1 MGYYVVMV
9 SEQEF
14 TRLQETQ
21 AAIDRMPDV
30 PERPE
35 AAYHDA
41 WASCLACGDR
51 CEYGEASNSRTQ
63 LPPTRTGS
71 STRTV
76 PGNSCLNQP
85 GSQRFAH

>member
-21 AAIDRMPDV
+21 TAIDRMPDV
-30 PERPE
+30 PERPD

-51 CEYGEASNSRTQ
+51 CEYGEAVE
-63 LPPTRTGS
+63 LKD
-71 STRTV
+71 STATHTHGIV
-76 PGNSCLNQP
+76 HPDCAGE
-85 GSQRFAH
+85 